1 MSVVF
6 SQRCLRTCCVR
17 GDRPQLYRYN
27 PRAGAGS
34 CETRCAASLRASADV
49 KSGCRALHQRNRLG
63 GEPRYRSGS
72 CSKSWLGGVFCG
84 GGLKFCLL
92 KRLRGF
98 GIKKRGRNSLTVAR
112 SVRVASQ
119 SQSMGVASP
128 IFQSGSQ
135 CTHYALPVREHGV
148 FALGLVHEHNGDPY
162 QHVFRVQPATQRPVT
177 CTATQRT
184 TPPV

>member
-1 MSVVF
+1 MFGVIVPSCIATTRALGRGHVRRVV
-6 SQRCLRTCCVR
+6 LR
-17 GDRPQLYRYN
+17 
-27 PRAGAGS
+27 
-34 CETRCAASLRASADV
+34 RCARQRTSSPVVARCISATGWGENLDID
-49 KSGCRALHQRNRLG
+49 LG
-63 GEPRYRSGS
+63 HAQNLG
-72 CSKSWLGGVFCG
+72 WGGVFCG